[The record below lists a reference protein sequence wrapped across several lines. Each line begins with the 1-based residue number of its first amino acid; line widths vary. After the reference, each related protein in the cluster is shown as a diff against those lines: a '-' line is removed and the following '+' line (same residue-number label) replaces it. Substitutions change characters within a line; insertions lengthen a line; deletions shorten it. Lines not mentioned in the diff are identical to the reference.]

1 MPNSAMPRSV
11 LLDLERIVVASVAV
25 TARALADVAPELTLV
40 QWRVLVLVDRPGG
53 IPVGSVAAAL
63 GAKIAAMS
71 RLVGRLRQRGLVETR
86 RSGDD
91 ARVVLVSM
99 TEQGLHLRNRVV
111 DRRRRELRSAIADAR
126 LTPEAAPLF
135 GRLAAVLEELG

>member
-1 MPNSAMPRSV
+1 MPPSV

-53 IPVGSVAAAL
+53 IPVGSIAAAL
-63 GAKIAAMS
+63 GTKIASAS
-71 RLVGRLRQRGLVETR
+71 RLVGRLRQRGLVQTR
-86 RSGDD
+86 RSEDD

-99 TEQGLHLRNRVV
+99 TAQGLDLRNRVV
-111 DRRRRELRSAIADAR
+111 DRRRRELHAAIADAR
-126 LTPEAAPLF
+126 LTPAAAPLLE
-135 GRLAAVLEELG
+135 RLATVLEDLG

>member
-1 MPNSAMPRSV
+1 MPPSV

-53 IPVGSVAAAL
+53 IPVGSIAAAL
-63 GAKIAAMS
+63 GTKIASAS
-71 RLVGRLRQRGLVETR
+71 RLVGRLRQRGLVQTR
-86 RSGDD
+86 RSEDD

-99 TEQGLHLRNRVV
+99 TAQGLDLRNRVV
-111 DRRRRELRSAIADAR
+111 DRRRRELHAAIADAR
-126 LTPEAAPLF
+126 LTPAAAPLLE
-135 GRLAAVLEELG
+135 RMATVLEDLG

>member
-1 MPNSAMPRSV
+1 MPPSV

-53 IPVGSVAAAL
+53 IPVGSIAAAL
-63 GAKIAAMS
+63 GTKIASAS

-86 RSGDD
+86 RSEDD

-99 TEQGLHLRNRVV
+99 TAQGLDLRNRVV
-111 DRRRRELRSAIADAR
+111 DRRRRELHAAIADAR
-126 LTPEAAPLF
+126 LTPAAAPLLE
-135 GRLAAVLEELG
+135 RMATVLEDLG

>member
-1 MPNSAMPRSV
+1 MPPSV

-53 IPVGSVAAAL
+53 IPVGSIAAAL
-63 GAKIAAMS
+63 GTKIASAS
-71 RLVGRLRQRGLVETR
+71 RLVGRLRQRGLVQTR
-86 RSGDD
+86 RSEDD

-99 TEQGLHLRNRVV
+99 TAQGLALRNRVV
-111 DRRRRELRSAIADAR
+111 DRRRRELHAAIADAR
-126 LTPEAAPLF
+126 LTPAAAPLLE
-135 GRLAAVLEELG
+135 RLATVLEDLG